1 MTATTPTQSC
11 YTPLRVVTEP
21 PAMAAAKGSLSCVDP
36 ASAVSLSRSNQ
47 IRLCA
52 VLPRSGRGLAR
63 KRGLGRNEQHRNLL
77 SRKYAALGFHGVKLA
92 NGMESPRL
100 VQ

>member
-21 PAMAAAKGSLSCVDP
+21 PAMAAAKGSL
-36 ASAVSLSRSNQ
+36 NQ